1 MILNI
6 LLSNPGQMN
15 SGVVAA
21 EAERTEEARRVEGTP
36 VLDTPAEGILPVE
49 GTLAEGTRPFRKI
62 PAVGNLSVRQKL
74 KKNPTCNS
82 VNLT

>member
-1 MILNI
+1 
-6 LLSNPGQMN
+6 MN

-62 PAVGNLSVRQKL
+62 PAVGNLGEEEHRRVAAAGCS
-74 KKNPTCNS
+74 NS
-82 VNLT
+82 